1 MDLAA
6 AEARVG
12 AGEVDV
18 LEDARGAAPLGHRLG
33 AVNALVVEPEHLAGP
48 HVAVDGGADQVERAA
63 LGGDDPVV
71 ADAAERERAD
81 PVRVAEG
88 DERAVDERHDRV
100 RALEPEHRRRDG
112 LGQRRRIARD
122 QGRDHLGVGGRAE
135 PDPVGD
141 ELVAQRL
148 GVRQVA
154 VVPERDGAR
163 AAVVDERL
171 RVRPVHAAR
180 RRVARVPD
188 RDLAGQRLQLL
199 LVEDLGHEPHVAE
212 HGEPAALGDGDP
224 GRLLAAVLQRE
235 EGEVREP
242 RHIALDRP
250 DSEDAAHV

>member
-1 MDLAA
+1 MH
-6 AEARVG
+6 
-12 AGEVDV
+12 
-18 LEDARGAAPLGHRLG
+18 AAPRPSGTACG
-33 AVNALVVEPEHLAGP
+33 AVDALVVEPEHLAGAD
-48 HVAVDGGADQVERAA
+48 VAVDGGADQVERAA

-71 ADAAERERAD
+71 ADPAERERAD
-81 PVRVAEG
+81 AVRVAEG
-88 DERAVDERHDRV
+88 DERAVDERDDRV
-100 RALEPEHRRRDG
+100 RALEPAHRRRDG
-112 LGQRRRIARD
+112 LGQRRRVAGD

-141 ELVAQRL
+141 ELVAQRV

-154 VVPERDGAR
+154 VVPERDRAR

-199 LVEDLGHEPHVAE
+199 LVEDLGHEPHVAQ

-242 RHIALDRP
+242 RHVALDRP
-250 DSEDAAHV
+250 DAEDAAHV